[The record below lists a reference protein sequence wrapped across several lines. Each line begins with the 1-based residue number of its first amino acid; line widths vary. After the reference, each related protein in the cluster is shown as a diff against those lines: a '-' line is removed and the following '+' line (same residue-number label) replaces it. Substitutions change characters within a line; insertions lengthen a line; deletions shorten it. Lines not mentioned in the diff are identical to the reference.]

1 MGAIGGTKR
10 SKSKQAPK
18 KGKAKR
24 GSGNPAK
31 RAEQQ
36 KGATQKQG
44 DGNGANPFGV
54 PQQPAEASPED
65 FELPKEFSKYLPK
78 Q

>member
-1 MGAIGGTKR
+1 MPGLGGGKR
-10 SKSKQAPK
+10 GKAKQAPK

-31 RAEQQ
+31 RAQEQ
-36 KGATQKQG
+36 KAAAERAKA
-44 DGNGANPFGV
+44 GNGANPFGL
-54 PQQPAEASPED
+54 PQGGDEPSAED
-65 FELPKEFSKYLPK
+65 FQLPAEFSKYLPK